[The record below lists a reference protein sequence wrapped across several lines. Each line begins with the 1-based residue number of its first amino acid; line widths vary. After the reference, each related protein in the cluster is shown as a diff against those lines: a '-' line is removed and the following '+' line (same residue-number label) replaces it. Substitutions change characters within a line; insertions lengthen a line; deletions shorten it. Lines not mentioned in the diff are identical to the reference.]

1 MKILDKLLLISILMG
16 SGLSF
21 NKIYLYHIL
30 LVVITLLSLK
40 SIHKVKYRKEDLI
53 LYIFLL
59 YSFIRVFL
67 SENLILGLKNQ
78 IYILIGI
85 SIYLNMKS
93 LLKKNEKKVL
103 NLIKYVYIFSCFIG
117 IMEVLRLKRWYT
129 SAYNISENSPS
140 AFYGNINNYATVIV
154 MVFPFILLK
163 KNSISKFFILVT
175 SLILLYFCDS
185 RTNIIAII
193 IEMGF
198 YFIMK
203 LINTRG
209 KNKVL
214 TLFLGIIVSFSL
226 KDKVKDSY
234 ELLYAL
240 YNSSSILNGSI
251 GTRKTFIVNILNE
264 LKNFKV
270 FLFGV
275 GGGNSTI
282 IHQKALATQEIYN
295 SHSFFLEIL
304 VEYGIFIF
312 LLLFIYY
319 FNLIFKNYKNYKKTK
334 EKIYL
339 SIVISLIGTA
349 IGVNSM
355 STVIYFFPF
364 WCILGFVSY
373 YSMKEVKNDKFRFK
387 YNSTSI

>member
-1 MKILDKLLLISILMG
+1 MRILDRLLLISIIMG

-30 LVVITLLSLK
+30 LVVIIIFGLK
-40 SIHKVKYRKEDLI
+40 NIHKVKYRKDELL
-53 LYIFLL
+53 LYIFFL
-59 YSFIRVFL
+59 YSFIRIFL

-85 SIYLNMKS
+85 SIYLNMKN
-93 LLKKNEKKVL
+93 LLRKNEKKVL
-103 NLIKYVYIFSCFIG
+103 SLIKYLYIFSCFIG
-117 IMEVLRLKRWYT
+117 VMEVLRLKRWYT
-129 SAYNISENSPS
+129 SLYDISLNSPS
-140 AFYGNINNYATVIV
+140 TFYGNINNYATVIA

-163 KNSISKFFILVT
+163 KNSISKFLILVT
-175 SLILLYFCDS
+175 SLVLLYFCDS
-185 RTNIIAII
+185 RTNVIAII
-193 IEMGF
+193 IEVGF

-203 LINTRG
+203 LINTGG

-214 TLFLGIIVSFSL
+214 TLFLGIIVLFSL
-226 KDKVKDSY
+226 KDKIKDSY

-240 YNSSSILNGSI
+240 YNSTSNLNGSVGI
-251 GTRKTFIVNILNE
+251 RKTFIVNILNE
-264 LKNFKV
+264 LKKFKV
-270 FLFGV
+270 FLLGV

-282 IHQKALATQEIYN
+282 IHQKALGTQEIYN

-319 FNLIFKNYKNYKKTK
+319 FNLILKNYKNYKKTK
-334 EKIYL
+334 EKVYL
-339 SIVISLIGTA
+339 SIIISLIGTA

-364 WCILGFVSY
+364 WCILGVASY

-387 YNSTSI
+387 YNSTSV